1 MKNKWKTMFIAL
13 LTAFQ
18 LVGGRSIGYA
28 QKPAVKQTKTL
39 VTKLMGQKIAE
50 RILYDRRSNFN
61 RAMFNNANDIR
72 TLRESDMILSNIEKH
87 LDYAE
92 NFIVWLFDYY
102 GTGDVGYIALKS
114 FSFTPEEYKIAE
126 KIYNNVHAKEIEE
139 KKKQEASKR
148 QEEQRQKEI
157 RKNKEQELYDEW
169 TENGIPVLSEKQ
181 VTNKPVIIAKTIEN
195 FNDGLNNID
204 YMFFYDNFIP
214 TVQCSHWEN
223 KTKKLEFI
231 VQVNPDKTIKLLNE
245 NSATDYHFGNLA
257 LEVSKP
263 ATYEFKELGK
273 ILSVPVKMTITITFT
288 ASRSKNDYGYALA
301 KFDEKYGQWYFT
313 KKDYAYSENFP
324 FDINLNE
331 IVKKYKFD
339 EKKQFRED
347 IAEQLQYLMGL
358 QHWPTKAKSQRY
370 IGFCEYN
377 IEVETND
384 IDNKDWIKITNKAA
398 ILDSFEK

>member
-1 MKNKWKTMFIAL
+1 MKSLMKTTLIAL
-13 LTAFQ
+13 LTA
-18 LVGGRSIGYA
+18 LMLAGGSSMGYA
-28 QKPAVKQTKTL
+28 QKQAKKQQKTL
-39 VTKLMGQKIAE
+39 VTQDMAYKIAQ
-50 RILYDRRSNFN
+50 RIMYDRRSTFY

-72 TLRESDMILSNIEKH
+72 TLQESDKILSELGNH

-92 NFIVWLFDYY
+92 NFIISFFDYF
-102 GTGDVGYIALKS
+102 GTGDTGYIAFKS
-114 FSFTPEEYKIAE
+114 FYLTPAEYDIAE
-126 KIYNNVHAKEIEE
+126 RIYNNAHAKEIAE
-139 KKKQEASKR
+139 KKKQEAIKR

-157 RKNKEQELYDEW
+157 RRNKEQELFDEW
-169 TENGIPVLSEKQ
+169 TKNGIPVLSEEK
-181 VTNKPVIIAKTIEN
+181 VTNKPIITAKTIEN

-214 TVQCSHWEN
+214 TIQCNHWEY

-231 VQVNPDKTIKLLNE
+231 VQVNPDKTINLLNE
-245 NSATDYHFGNLA
+245 DTTTDYHFSNLA

-273 ILSVPVKMTITITFT
+273 IVSVPIKKKITITFT
-288 ASRSKNDYGYALA
+288 ASRRKYDYGYALA
-301 KFDEKYGQWYFT
+301 KFDDKCGQWYFT
-313 KKDYAYSENFP
+313 KKDYAYSENFLY
-324 FDINLNE
+324 DVNLNE

-339 EKKQFRED
+339 KKKQFRED
-347 IAEQLQYLMGL
+347 IFEQLQYLMGL
-358 QHWPTKAKSQRY
+358 QHWPAKAKSQRY
-370 IGFCEYN
+370 VSFCEYN

>member
-1 MKNKWKTMFIAL
+1 MKNPVKTMFIAM
-13 LTAFQ
+13 LTALMF
-18 LVGGRSIGYA
+18 VGGSSLGYA
-28 QKPAVKQTKTL
+28 QKKTAKQQKSLVTQSMAYKIANLALNNQGRIRYIFCDANGLNDLRTTKT
-39 VTKLMGQKIAE
+39 
-50 RILYDRRSNFN
+50 ILYSIDEHPEY
-61 RAMFNNANDIR
+61 I
-72 TLRESDMILSNIEKH
+72 
-87 LDYAE
+87 E
-92 NFIVWLFDYY
+92 NFIVAIFNIY
-102 GTGDVGYIALKS
+102 GTGDGGFLAFDDIG
-114 FSFTPEEYKIAE
+114 FTPAEYDIAE
-126 KIYNNVHAKEIEE
+126 KIYNNVHAKEIAE
-139 KKKQEASKR
+139 KKKQEALKR

-157 RKNKEQELYDEW
+157 RKNKEQELFDEW

-339 EKKQFRED
+339 DKKQFRED

-398 ILDSFEK
+398 IMDSFEK

>member
-1 MKNKWKTMFIAL
+1 MKNLLKIMFIAL
-13 LTAFQ
+13 LTVFL
-18 LVGGRSIGYA
+18 LVGGSSMGYA
-28 QKPAVKQTKTL
+28 QKKTTKQQKSLVTPSMAYKIASLALNNQGRIRYIFCDANGLSDLRTTKT
-39 VTKLMGQKIAE
+39 
-50 RILYDRRSNFN
+50 ILYSID
-61 RAMFNNANDIR
+61 
-72 TLRESDMILSNIEKH
+72 KH
-87 LDYAE
+87 PEYIE
-92 NFIVWLFDYY
+92 NFIVAIFNIY
-102 GTGDVGYIALKS
+102 GTGDGGFLAFDDIG
-114 FSFTPEEYKIAE
+114 FTPAEYDIAE
-126 KIYNNVHAKEIEE
+126 KIYNNAHAKEIAE

-148 QEEQRQKEI
+148 QAEQKQKEI
-157 RKNKEQELYDEW
+157 RRNKEQELFDEW
-169 TENGIPVLSEKQ
+169 TKNGIPILPEEQ

-377 IEVETND
+377 IEVE
-384 IDNKDWIKITNKAA
+384 K
-398 ILDSFEK
+398 